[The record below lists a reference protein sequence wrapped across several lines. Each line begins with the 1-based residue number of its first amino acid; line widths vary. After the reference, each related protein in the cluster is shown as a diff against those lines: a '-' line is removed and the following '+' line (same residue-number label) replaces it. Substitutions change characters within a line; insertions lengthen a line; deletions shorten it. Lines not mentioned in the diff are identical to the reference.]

1 MVMERPARAAPLPTV
16 LQTVQWRARSR
27 SARSSTRRF
36 IPFIVNDVIVESVE
50 ASVMTVS
57 IADETAGT
65 LASTPDISAAAIIGA
80 QRIPHMFRMAVPL
93 PGGGVAASWTHEAPG
108 RTPR

>member
-36 IPFIVNDVIVESVE
+36 IPFIVNGVIVESVE

-65 LASTPDISAAAIIGA
+65 LASTPDIGAAAIVGVR
-80 QRIPHMFRMAVPL
+80 RIPHIFRMLPL
-93 PGGGVAASWTHEAPG
+93 PEGGVAASW
-108 RTPR
+108 